1 MIKRKAISKL
11 GLKFTAVV
19 ILAAVISALLFGFLF
34 FNRYRIF
41 HLAVNES
48 HIKKNT
54 ANDIKVLQN
63 EITKKKISKNDRKA
77 IRKEMHKFRGLS
89 MYLYDERKDVVQE
102 SSFSKM
108 EDRVY
113 VQTASFLL
121 TLYEPKEEQYEIKFY
136 DGSYPLIVYSYQ
148 GVTFMEN
155 YLLFSAGIC
164 VAFFIIIIM
173 LYIHRKMKYIVSIEK
188 ELKLIEGGDFQH
200 TIIYKGDDEITSLA
214 KQLNHLRNALFDN
227 MTKEQEAR
235 KANEE
240 LVTSMSHDLRTPLT
254 SLLGYLDILNM
265 HIYKNE
271 EDLNKYVKKS
281 KLKAEQIKEM
291 SDKLFNHFLVYSQDE
306 EIELYS
312 FPMQAIQHN
321 IQTQCDELIELKY
334 LVHFHYEAG
343 DYQIKGDENML
354 HRIFDNIFSNIKK
367 YASKEMIVVTMC
379 VSQGKLTICFK
390 NKKKKDATKEEST
403 RIGLK
408 SVEKMM
414 KALNGNLLYEN
425 GKEHFVV
432 ELVFPCREMIVNDC
446 KTDIH

>member
-11 GLKFTAVV
+11 GLKFTGVV
-19 ILAAVISALLFGFLF
+19 ILSAIISTLLFGFLF

-41 HLAVNES
+41 HLAVDETR
-48 HIKKNT
+48 IQKNT
-54 ANDIKVLQN
+54 ANEIDKLQA
-63 EITKKKISKNDRKA
+63 EITKKKISKNNRKE
-77 IRKEMHKFRGLS
+77 IRKEMHKFRGLT
-89 MYLYDERKDVVQE
+89 MYLYDEKEDIVRE

-108 EDRVY
+108 ENRVY

-121 TLYEPKEEQYEIKFY
+121 TLYEPKEEQYVINFH

-155 YLLFSAGIC
+155 YLLLSAGIC
-164 VAFFIIIIM
+164 VALFVLNIM
-173 LYIHRKMKYIVSIEK
+173 FYIHRKMKYIISIEK
-188 ELKLIEGGDFQH
+188 EMQLIEGGDYHH
-200 TIIYKGDDEITSLA
+200 TIVYKGDDELTSLA
-214 KQLNHLRNALFDN
+214 KQLNHLRNALYEN

-271 EDLNKYVKKS
+271 EDLDKYLKKS

-312 FPMQAIQHN
+312 ISIHTLKQILQL
-321 IQTQCDELIELKY
+321 QCDELKEMNYRVQLQ
-334 LVHFHYEAG
+334 YEIA

-354 HRIFDNIFSNIKK
+354 RRIFDNLFSNIKK
-367 YASKEMIVVTMC
+367 YANKEMIVVTMY
-379 VSQGKLTICFK
+379 VSQGKLMICCK
-390 NKKKKDATKEEST
+390 NKKKKDVSKEEST
-403 RIGLK
+403 HIGLK

-414 KALNGNLLYEN
+414 KAMNGNVSYQNYSDE
-425 GKEHFVV
+425 FIV
-432 ELVFPCREMIVNDC
+432 ELVFPCREIKVEE
-446 KTDIH
+446 